1 MSYSSLNDAFN
12 INSDF
17 EKTIRGINSYNFMN
31 NTMENI
37 NSSNNSNL
45 SELNTR
51 VESNYFGN
59 TKGNNYDPNYQNN
72 FYNPNDPLPIIDGM
86 YSGDDNLSW
95 ASLNGT
101 DLNSSGDNISS
112 SNKLTHRD
120 CIKIYNNPD
129 SYNDRI
135 LSQALKHVSKC
146 KDCKENIKNTIL
158 TNNIKKNSKSNSNS
172 NSNSTSQQQIKKSTS
187 ASTSTTTH
195 SNMKKNINQ
204 NNDNLSLLSAYQH
217 FHNPTNS
224 GSLNLSQL
232 NHQSNN
238 QSNQQLNQQSST
250 NSKIESELKVLSEK
264 INGETNLKYQNAL
277 IQNNISK
284 YLEDLEERKKINQKL
299 DNILEIIKSEHNSKQ
314 DNKDSKSSI
323 NMDSRENNL
332 INVLTSPQF
341 LLNLSKINDLT
352 RMNEYN
358 TLNTLNTS
366 STSTSTTSTSFE
378 SYLLYISIFII
389 IVLLIIDIV
398 LRLSMKS
405 D

>member
-17 EKTIRGINSYNFMN
+17 EKTIRGLNSFNPMN
-31 NTMENI
+31 NTIENI
-37 NSSNNSNL
+37 KSGNNSNL
-45 SELNTR
+45 SESIHNF
-51 VESNYFGN
+51 ESNYFGN
-59 TKGNNYDPNYQNN
+59 VKGKNCDSNYQNN

-95 ASLNGT
+95 ESLNGT
-101 DLNSSGDNISS
+101 DLNSRGDNISS

-129 SYNDRI
+129 SYNDKI

-158 TNNIKKNSKSNSNS
+158 TNDIKKNFKL
-172 NSNSTSQQQIKKSTS
+172 NSTSQQQITKSTG
-187 ASTSTTTH
+187 
-195 SNMKKNINQ
+195 NIKKNINA
-204 NNDNLSLLSAYQH
+204 NNDNASLLSTYQQ

-224 GSLNLSQL
+224 GSLNLST
-232 NHQSNN
+232 QSN
-238 QSNQQLNQQSST
+238 SNSNTQSST

-264 INGETNLKYQNAL
+264 INSETNLKYQNAL

-299 DNILEIIKSEHNSKQ
+299 DNILEMIKSEHNFKQ
-314 DNKDSKSSI
+314 DNIRDTKI
-323 NMDSRENNL
+323 NFNTETRDNNL
-332 INVLTSPQF
+332 MNILTSPQF
-341 LLNLSKINDLT
+341 LLNLSKINDLS
-352 RMNEYN
+352 RINEQHSSN
-358 TLNTLNTS
+358 II
-366 STSTSTTSTSFE
+366 STSTSSTSFE

-389 IVLLIIDIV
+389 IILLIIDIV
-398 LRLSMKS
+398 LRLSTKS

>member
-12 INSDF
+12 INTDF
-17 EKTIRGINSYNFMN
+17 EKTIRGLNSFNQTN
-31 NTMENI
+31 NTIENNNSRNNY
-37 NSSNNSNL
+37 NSSESNPHF
-45 SELNTR
+45 
-51 VESNYFGN
+51 ESNYFGN
-59 TKGNNYDPNYQNN
+59 TKGKNSDQNYQNN

-86 YSGDDNLSW
+86 YTGDDNLSW
-95 ASLNGT
+95 ESLNGT
-101 DLNSSGDNISS
+101 DLNSRGDNISS

-158 TNNIKKNSKSNSNS
+158 TNDIKKNSKSNS
-172 NSNSTSQQQIKKSTS
+172 TSQQQITKSTN
-187 ASTSTTTH
+187 
-195 SNMKKNINQ
+195 SNMKKNINTI
-204 NNDNLSLLSAYQH
+204 NDNTSLLSAYQQ
-217 FHNPTNS
+217 FYNPVNS
-224 GSLNLSQL
+224 GSLNLSTQS
-232 NHQSNN
+232 NTQSNN
-238 QSNQQLNQQSST
+238 QSNTQSST

-299 DNILEIIKSEHNSKQ
+299 DNILEMIKSEHISKQ
-314 DNKDSKSSI
+314 NNRDMKLNVGSETTSD
-323 NMDSRENNL
+323 NNL
-332 INVLTSPQF
+332 MNILTSPQF
-341 LLNLSKINDLT
+341 LLNLSKINDLS
-352 RMNEYN
+352 RLNEQQTSN
-358 TLNTLNTS
+358 IINTS
-366 STSTSTTSTSFE
+366 QSPPTSFE
-378 SYLLYISIFII
+378 TYLLYISIFII

-398 LRLSMKS
+398 LRISAKT

>member
-17 EKTIRGINSYNFMN
+17 EKTIRGLNSFNPMN
-31 NTMENI
+31 N
-37 NSSNNSNL
+37 SSETISHF
-45 SELNTR
+45 
-51 VESNYFGN
+51 ESNYFGDV
-59 TKGNNYDPNYQNN
+59 KGKNCDPNYQNN

-95 ASLNGT
+95 ESLNGT
-101 DLNSSGDNISS
+101 DLNSRGDNISS

-120 CIKIYNNPD
+120 CIKIYSNPD
-129 SYNDRI
+129 SYNDKI

-158 TNNIKKNSKSNSNS
+158 TNEIKKNSKSNS
-172 NSNSTSQQQIKKSTS
+172 TSQQNNITKST
-187 ASTSTTTH
+187 H
-195 SNMKKNINQ
+195 NNMKKNINI
-204 NNDNLSLLSAYQH
+204 NNDNTNLLSAYQQ
-217 FHNPTNS
+217 FHNPINS
-224 GSLNLSQL
+224 GSLNLST
-232 NHQSNN
+232 QSNT
-238 QSNQQLNQQSST
+238 QSNIQSNTQSNTQALT

-264 INGETNLKYQNAL
+264 INGESNLKYQNAL

-299 DNILEIIKSEHNSKQ
+299 DNILEMIKSDYISKQ
-314 DNKDSKSSI
+314 DYNRDSKTNVNI
-323 NMDSRENNL
+323 ETRDNNL
-332 INVLTSPQF
+332 MNILTSPQF
-341 LLNLSKINDLT
+341 LLNLSKINDLLKT
-352 RMNEYN
+352 NEQQVSN
-358 TLNTLNTS
+358 IISTTTS
-366 STSTSTTSTSFE
+366 SSSTSFE

-398 LRLSMKS
+398 LRLSTKS

>member
-17 EKTIRGINSYNFMN
+17 EKTIRGKNSFNPMN

-37 NSSNNSNL
+37 KSGNNSNL
-45 SELNTR
+45 NESITR
-51 VESNYFGN
+51 FESNYFGN
-59 TKGNNYDPNYQNN
+59 TKGKNN

-95 ASLNGT
+95 ESLNGT
-101 DLNSSGDNISS
+101 DLNSRGDNISS

-129 SYNDRI
+129 SYNDII

-158 TNNIKKNSKSNSNS
+158 TNDIKKNSKSNY
-172 NSNSTSQQQIKKSTS
+172 TTQQQITKPV
-187 ASTSTTTH
+187 H
-195 SNMKKNINQ
+195 DNMKKNINQ
-204 NNDNLSLLSAYQH
+204 NNDNTSLLSSYQH
-217 FHNPTNS
+217 FHNPINS
-224 GSLNLSQL
+224 GSLNLST
-232 NHQSNN
+232 QSNT
-238 QSNQQLNQQSST
+238 QSST

-299 DNILEIIKSEHNSKQ
+299 DNILEMIKSDHNSKQ
-314 DNKDSKSSI
+314 DNIRDSKL
-323 NMDSRENNL
+323 NVNTDTRDNNL
-332 INVLTSPQF
+332 MNILTSPQF
-341 LLNLSKINDLT
+341 LLNLSKINNLS
-352 RMNEYN
+352 RINEQNPSNIIN
-358 TLNTLNTS
+358 TT
-366 STSTSTTSTSFE
+366 TSFE

-389 IVLLIIDIV
+389 IVLLVIDIV
-398 LRLSMKS
+398 LRLSTKS